1 MKRRMTS
8 AINVIMQSIL
18 LIKLITLSFDHKTFL
33 QNVGQAP
40 GIYQMFD
47 SVGDLLYVGKAKN
60 LKKRLSSYFRE
71 TGMAIKTQAM
81 MQKVI
86 DIQVV
91 VTHTENEALIL
102 ESNLIKDHKPR
113 YNILLRDSKSYP
125 FIHIDDSH
133 EYPRLTFYR
142 GDRSHSGRYF
152 GPYPGVTAVR
162 DTLSLLQKVLPVRQC
177 DDVFFSN
184 RSRPCLQHQI
194 KRCSA
199 PCVGLVSKENYAKD
213 IDLAALFLQGKDDSL
228 NDVLQKNMEQASV
241 NLKFEEAASWRD
253 RINALRRVQSH
264 QSITSGHSDIDII
277 TVASLHGKVCVEVTF
292 IRGGRHSGS
301 NGHFPKVPLD
311 FTETEILSAFITQY
325 YHRRPAPKQII
336 VGKSLEDQAELEAW
350 LSEQSDRKVALT
362 NTVRGHR
369 KDWLNMAQLNVTE
382 RLKRHLSESQSV
394 QNRLQALSEVFGLDE
409 TINRIEC
416 FDISH
421 TQGEQTVASCVV
433 FTDKGVTK
441 SDYRRY
447 NIKGITP
454 GDDYAAMRQAI
465 LRRYKRVLK
474 EEGKLPDVL
483 LIDGGK
489 GQLSSAAE
497 IMNEL
502 QITEV
507 LLVGV
512 AKGEGRKPGLET
524 LFVQGQKIGIKLA
537 ANSPSMHLVQQ
548 IRDEAHR
555 FAITGHRARRGKA
568 QTQSV
573 LQEIPGIG
581 AKRRQALL
589 KHFGGLQ
596 GIQAAGIK
604 DLNKVTGINTE
615 LAEKI
620 YHYLKK

>member
-1 MKRRMTS
+1 
-8 AINVIMQSIL
+8 
-18 LIKLITLSFDHKTFL
+18 
-33 QNVGQAP
+33 
-40 GIYQMFD
+40 MFD
-47 SVGDLLYVGKAKN
+47 QEQSLLYVGKAKN
-60 LKKRLSSYFRE
+60 LKKRLSSYFRK
-71 TGMAIKTQAM
+71 TGLPIKTQSM
-81 MQKVI
+81 MQKVV

-102 ESNLIKDHKPR
+102 ESNLIKDNKPR

-125 FIHIDDSH
+125 FIHIDNSH
-133 EYPRLTFYR
+133 QYPRLSFYR
-142 GDRSHSGRYF
+142 GDRSAPGKYF
-152 GPYPGVTAVR
+152 GPYPGVTAIR
-162 DTLSLLQKVLPVRQC
+162 DTLALLQKVLPVRQC

-199 PCVGLVSKENYAKD
+199 PCVGLISEDAYAKD
-213 IDLAALFLQGKDDSL
+213 IELAAMFLQGKDESL
-228 NDVLQKNMEQASV
+228 NELLQSNMETASKD
-241 NLKFEEAASWRD
+241 LKFEEAAGWRD

-264 QSITSGHSDIDII
+264 QSITAGHSDVDII
-277 TVASLHGKVCVEVTF
+277 TVASLHGKICVEVTF

-301 NGHFPKVPLD
+301 NGHYPKVPLD
-311 FTETEILSAFITQY
+311 STEPEIISAFISQY
-325 YHRRPAPKQII
+325 YHRRAAPKEII
-336 VGKSLEDQAELEAW
+336 IGIKLEAQQELANW
-350 LSEQSDRKVALT
+350 LSEQSDRKVSIVHS
-362 NTVRGHR
+362 VRGHR
-369 KDWLNMAQLNVTE
+369 RDWLNMAQLNVSE
-382 RLKRHLSESQSV
+382 RLKRHLSEKQSV
-394 QNRLQALSEVFGLDE
+394 EKRLQALSDVFQLDQ
-409 TINRIEC
+409 TIGRIEC

-421 TQGEQTVASCVV
+421 TQGNQTVASCVV
-433 FTDKGVTK
+433 FTEKGITK

-465 LRRYKRVLK
+465 ERRYKRVLK

-497 IMNEL
+497 IMREL
-502 QITEV
+502 QINDV

-524 LFVQGQKIGIKLA
+524 LFIEGQSVGIKLA
-537 ANSPSMHLVQQ
+537 ANSAAMHLVQQ
-548 IRDEAHR
+548 VRDEAHR
-555 FAITGHRARRGKA
+555 FAIAGHRAQRGKA
-568 QTQSV
+568 QTQSI

-581 AKRRQALL
+581 SKRRQALL

-596 GIQAAGIK
+596 GIQQAGIK
-604 DLNKVTGINTE
+604 DLSKVSGINDD

-620 YHYLKK
+620 YHHLKK

>member
-1 MKRRMTS
+1 
-8 AINVIMQSIL
+8 
-18 LIKLITLSFDHKTFL
+18 
-33 QNVGQAP
+33 
-40 GIYQMFD
+40 MFD
-47 SVGDLLYVGKAKN
+47 TDGSLLYVGKAKN
-60 LKKRLSSYFRE
+60 LKNRLSSYFRS
-71 TGMAIKTQAM
+71 TGLSVKTAAM
-81 MQKVI
+81 MQKVV
-86 DIQVV
+86 DVQVT
-91 VTHTENEALIL
+91 VTFTENEALIL

-133 EYPRLTFYR
+133 EFPRLSFYR
-142 GDRSHSGRYF
+142 GDRSAPGKYF
-152 GPYPGVTAVR
+152 GPYPGVTAIR
-162 DTLSLLQKVLPVRQC
+162 ETLSLLQKVLPVRQC

-184 RSRPCLQHQI
+184 RSRPCLQYQI
-194 KRCSA
+194 KRCSG
-199 PCVGLVSKENYAKD
+199 PCVGLVSEENYAKD
-213 IDLAALFLQGKDDSL
+213 IELAAMFLQGKDESL
-228 NDVLQKNMEQASV
+228 NSMLQSNMETASKD
-241 NLKFEEAASWRD
+241 LKFEEAAGWRD

-301 NGHFPKVPLD
+301 NGHYPKVPLE
-311 FTETEILSAFITQY
+311 FTEAEILAAFIAQY
-325 YHRRPAPKQII
+325 YHRRPAPKEII
-336 VGKSLEDQAELEAW
+336 LGVKLDDQADLENW
-350 LSEQSDRKVALT
+350 LTEQSERKVVIT
-362 NTVRGHR
+362 NSVRGHR
-369 KDWLNMAQLNVTE
+369 KDWLDMAQLNVTE
-382 RLKRHLSESQSV
+382 RVKRHMSEAQSV
-394 QNRLQALSEVFGLDE
+394 QKRLQALSDVFQLDE
-409 TINRIEC
+409 TLGRIEC

-421 TQGEQTVASCVV
+421 TMGEQTVASCVV
-433 FTDKGVTK
+433 FTEQGITK
-441 SDYRRY
+441 QDYRRY
-447 NIKGITP
+447 NITGITP

-465 LRRYKRVLK
+465 HRRYKRVLK

-497 IMNEL
+497 IMQEL
-502 QITEV
+502 QINEV

-524 LFVQGQKIGIKLA
+524 LFVEGQSVGIKLA
-537 ANSPSMHLVQQ
+537 ANSPAMHLVQQ

-596 GIQAAGIK
+596 GIQQAGVK
-604 DLNKVTGINTE
+604 DLNKVNGINAE

-620 YHYLKK
+620 YRYLKK

>member
-1 MKRRMTS
+1 MT
-8 AINVIMQSIL
+8 V
-18 LIKLITLSFDHKTFL
+18 SFDHKTFL
-33 QNVGQAP
+33 QNVGQGP

-47 SVGDLLYVGKAKN
+47 ADGALLYVGKAKN
-60 LKKRLSSYFRE
+60 LKSRLSSYFRS
-71 TGMAIKTQAM
+71 TGLAIKTHAM
-81 MQKVI
+81 MQKVV
-86 DIQVV
+86 DVQVT
-91 VTHTENEALIL
+91 VTFTENEALIL

-133 EYPRLTFYR
+133 EFPRLSFYR
-142 GDRSHSGRYF
+142 GDRSAPGRYF
-152 GPYPGVTAVR
+152 GPYPGVTAIR
-162 DTLSLLQKVLPVRQC
+162 ETLSLLQKVLPVRQC

-184 RSRPCLQHQI
+184 RSRACLQYQI

-199 PCVGLVSKENYAKD
+199 PCVGLVSKERYAKD
-213 IDLAALFLQGKDDSL
+213 IELAGMFLQGKDESL
-228 NDVLQKNMEQASV
+228 TELLQSNMEAASKQ
-241 NLKFEEAASWRD
+241 LKFEDAAGWRD

-264 QSITSGHSDIDII
+264 QSITSGHSDVDII

-301 NGHFPKVPLD
+301 NGHYPKVPLD
-311 FTETEILSAFITQY
+311 FTESEILSAFITQY
-325 YHRRPAPKQII
+325 YHRRQAPKEII
-336 VGKSLEDQAELEAW
+336 IGIALDGQAELETW
-350 LSEQSDRKVALT
+350 LTSESERKVVISDS
-362 NTVRGHR
+362 VRGAR
-369 KDWLNMAQLNVTE
+369 RDWLKMAQLNVTE

-394 QNRLQALSEVFGLDE
+394 QKRLQALTDVFQLE
-409 TINRIEC
+409 QTIGRIEC

-421 TQGEQTVASCVV
+421 TMGEQTVASCVV
-433 FTDKGVTK
+433 FTEQGVTK

-447 NIKGITP
+447 NITGITP

-489 GQLSSAAE
+489 GQLSSAAQ
-497 IMNEL
+497 IMREL
-502 QITEV
+502 QINDV

-524 LFVQGQKIGIKLA
+524 LFVEGQSIGIKLA
-537 ANSPSMHLVQQ
+537 ANSAAMHLVQQ

-596 GIQAAGIK
+596 GIQQAGLK
-604 DLNKVTGINTE
+604 DLNKVTGINAD

-620 YHYLKK
+620 YNHLKK

>member
-1 MKRRMTS
+1 MT
-8 AINVIMQSIL
+8 
-18 LIKLITLSFDHKTFL
+18 FDSKTFL
-33 QNVGQAP
+33 RNVGEAP

-47 SVGDLLYVGKAKN
+47 DSNALLYVGKAKN
-60 LKKRLSSYFRE
+60 LKKRLSSYFRKN
-71 TGMAIKTQAM
+71 GLPIKTETM
-81 MQKVI
+81 MAKVT
-86 DIQVV
+86 DIQVT

-102 ESNLIKDHKPR
+102 EFNLIKEHKPR

-133 EYPRLTFYR
+133 EYPRLSFYR
-142 GDRSHSGRYF
+142 GDRSQPGKYF
-152 GPYPGVTAVR
+152 GPYPGVTAIR

-184 RSRPCLQHQI
+184 RSRPCLQYQI

-199 PCVGLVSKENYAKD
+199 PCVELISREAYKKD
-213 IDLAALFLQGKDDSL
+213 IELAAMFLQGKDESL
-228 NDVLQKNMEQASV
+228 NSLLQSNMEQASKKL
-241 NLKFEEAASWRD
+241 NFEEAAGWRD

-264 QSITSGHSDIDII
+264 QSITSGHSDVDLI

-301 NGHFPKVPLD
+301 NGHFPSVNLD
-311 FTETEILSAFITQY
+311 FTEAEILSAFIAQY
-325 YHRRPAPKQII
+325 YHNRPAPKQII
-336 VGKSLEDQAELEAW
+336 VGLALPDGPQLEAW
-350 LSEQSDRKVALT
+350 LSEQSEHKVAIT
-362 NTVRGHR
+362 HNVRGSR
-369 KDWLNMAQLNVTE
+369 RDWLAMAQLNVTE
-382 RLKRHLSESQSV
+382 RLKRHMSETKSV
-394 QNRLQALSEVFGLDE
+394 QQRLQAFSEAFSLPE
-409 TINRIEC
+409 TVNRIEC

-421 TQGEQTVASCVV
+421 TQGDQTVASCVV
-433 FTDKGVTK
+433 FTDAGITK

-465 LRRYKRVLK
+465 TRRYKRVLK

-497 IMNEL
+497 IINEL
-502 QITEV
+502 QITGV

-524 LFVQGQKIGIKLA
+524 LFVEGRKMGIKLA
-537 ANSPSMHLVQQ
+537 ANSPAMHLVQQ

-568 QTQSV
+568 QTQSI
-573 LQEIPGIG
+573 LQEIQGIG
-581 AKRRQALL
+581 QKRRQSLL

-596 GIQAAGIK
+596 GIQQAGVK
-604 DLNKVTGINTE
+604 DLNKVPGINAD
-615 LAEKI
+615 LAQKI
-620 YHYLKK
+620 YNHLKK

>member
-1 MKRRMTS
+1 MGRQHL
-8 AINVIMQSIL
+8 A
-18 LIKLITLSFDHKTFL
+18 FDHKTFL
-33 QNVGQAP
+33 QHVGQSP

-47 SVGDLLYVGKAKN
+47 EAGDLLYVGKAKN
-60 LKKRLSSYFRE
+60 LKKRLASYFRHS
-71 TGMAIKTQAM
+71 GLPIKTEAM
-81 MQKVI
+81 MAKVV
-86 DIQVV
+86 DVQVT

-102 ESNLIKDHKPR
+102 ESNLIKDRKPR

-133 EYPRLTFYR
+133 EYPRLSFYR
-142 GDRSHSGRYF
+142 GDRSQPGKYY
-152 GPYPGVTAVR
+152 GPYPGVTAIR
-162 DTLSLLQKVLPVRQC
+162 ETLALLQKVLPVRQC

-184 RSRPCLQHQI
+184 RSRPCLQYQI
-194 KRCSA
+194 KRCSG
-199 PCVGLVSKENYAKD
+199 PCVGLISKDDYQKD
-213 IDLAALFLQGKDDSL
+213 IELAGLFLQGKDESL
-228 NDVLQKNMEQASV
+228 NKTLQKNMERASK
-241 NLKFEEAASWRD
+241 NLSFEEAAGWRD

-301 NGHFPKVPLD
+301 NGHFPAVSL
-311 FTETEILSAFITQY
+311 EHSEAEILSAFIAQY
-325 YHRRPAPKQII
+325 YHRRPAPSQVI
-336 VGKSLEDQAELEAW
+336 VGTRLEDQDELAQW
-350 LSEQSDRKVALT
+350 ASDQSGHKVSLT
-362 NTVRGHR
+362 HNVRGHR
-369 KDWLNMAQLNVTE
+369 RDWLKMAQLNVTE
-382 RLKRHLSESQSV
+382 RLKRHLSETQSV
-394 QNRLQALSEVFGLDE
+394 QQRLEALSEVFGLEE
-409 TINRIEC
+409 TISRIEC

-421 TQGEQTVASCVV
+421 TQGNQTVASCVV
-433 FTDKGVTK
+433 FTEAGITK
-441 SDYRRY
+441 QDYRRY
-447 NIKGITP
+447 NIKNITP

-465 LRRYKRVLK
+465 LRRYQRVLK

-497 IMNEL
+497 IFNEL
-502 QITEV
+502 QISDV

-524 LFVQGQKIGIKLA
+524 LFIEGQKVGIKLA
-537 ANSPSMHLVQQ
+537 ANSAAMHLVQQ

-568 QTQSV
+568 QTQSI

-581 AKRRQALL
+581 AKRRSALL

-596 GIQAAGIK
+596 GIQQAGVK
-604 DLNKVTGINTE
+604 DLCQVSGINQD

-620 YHYLKK
+620 YRHLKK

>member
-1 MKRRMTS
+1 M
-8 AINVIMQSIL
+8 V
-18 LIKLITLSFDHKTFL
+18 FDHQEFL
-33 QNVGQAP
+33 QNVGQGP
-40 GIYQMFD
+40 GIYQMLNAEAE
-47 SVGDLLYVGKAKN
+47 LLYVGKAKN
-60 LKKRLSSYFRE
+60 LKKRLSSYFR
-71 TGMAIKTQAM
+71 TSGLPIKTEAM
-81 MQKVI
+81 MQKVA
-86 DIQVV
+86 DIQVT

-102 ESNLIKDHKPR
+102 ESNLIKQHKPR

-142 GDRSHSGRYF
+142 GDRSQPGKYY

-162 DTLSLLQKVLPVRQC
+162 DTLALLQKVLPVRQC

-199 PCVGLVSKENYAKD
+199 PCVGLISEEAYGKD
-213 IDLAALFLQGKDDSL
+213 IELAGLFLQGKDESL
-228 NDVLQKNMEQASV
+228 NRLLQKNMEKASAD
-241 NLKFEEAASWRD
+241 LKFEEAAGWRD
-253 RINALRRVQSH
+253 RINAMRRVQSH
-264 QSITSGHSDIDII
+264 QSITAGHSDIDII
-277 TVASLHGKVCVEVTF
+277 TIASLHGHICVEVTF

-301 NGHFPKVPLD
+301 NGHYPKVPLD
-311 FTETEILSAFITQY
+311 FTEGEILSAFLTQY
-325 YHRRPAPKQII
+325 YHRRQAPKEVVLGSEIEN
-336 VGKSLEDQAELEAW
+336 KKELQNW
-350 LSEQSDRKVALT
+350 LSEQSERKVNVIT
-362 NTVRGHR
+362 SVRGHR
-369 KDWLNMAQLNVTE
+369 RDWLSMAQLNVTE
-382 RLKRHLSESQSV
+382 RIKRRMAEKQSV
-394 QNRLQALSEVFGLDE
+394 RNRLQELSDVFQVDEV
-409 TINRIEC
+409 IKRIEC

-433 FTDKGVTK
+433 FTEKGVTK

-447 NIKGITP
+447 NITGITP

-465 LRRYKRVLK
+465 SRRYKRVLK

-497 IMNEL
+497 VMNEL
-502 QITEV
+502 QIKEV

-524 LFVQGQKIGIKLA
+524 LFLQGQSVGIKLA
-537 ANSPSMHLVQQ
+537 ANSASMHLVQQ

-555 FAITGHRARRGKA
+555 FAIAGHRARRGKA

-596 GIQAAGIK
+596 GIQQAGIK
-604 DLNKVTGINTE
+604 DLHKVPGINE
-615 LAEKI
+615 DLAEKI
-620 YHYLKK
+620 YHYVRK

>member
-1 MKRRMTS
+1 
-8 AINVIMQSIL
+8 
-18 LIKLITLSFDHKTFL
+18 
-33 QNVGQAP
+33 
-40 GIYQMFD
+40 MFD
-47 SVGDLLYVGKAKN
+47 QEQSLLYVGKAKN
-60 LKKRLSSYFRE
+60 LKKRLSSYFRK
-71 TGMAIKTQAM
+71 TGLPIKTQSM
-81 MQKVI
+81 MQKVV

-102 ESNLIKDHKPR
+102 ESNLIKDNKPR

-125 FIHIDDSH
+125 FIHIDNSH
-133 EYPRLTFYR
+133 QYPRLSFYR
-142 GDRSHSGRYF
+142 GDRSAPGKYF
-152 GPYPGVTAVR
+152 GPYPGVTAIR
-162 DTLSLLQKVLPVRQC
+162 DTLALLQKVLPVRQC

-199 PCVGLVSKENYAKD
+199 PCVGLISEDAYAKD
-213 IDLAALFLQGKDDSL
+213 IELAAMFLQGKDESL
-228 NDVLQKNMEQASV
+228 NELLQSNMETASKD
-241 NLKFEEAASWRD
+241 LKFEEAAGWRD

-264 QSITSGHSDIDII
+264 QSITAGHSDVDII
-277 TVASLHGKVCVEVTF
+277 TVASLHGKICVEVTF

-301 NGHFPKVPLD
+301 NGHYPKVPLD
-311 FTETEILSAFITQY
+311 STEPEIISAFISQY
-325 YHRRPAPKQII
+325 YHRRAAPKEII
-336 VGKSLEDQAELEAW
+336 IGIKLEAQQELANW
-350 LSEQSDRKVALT
+350 LSEQSDRKVSIVHS
-362 NTVRGHR
+362 VRGHR
-369 KDWLNMAQLNVTE
+369 RDWLNMAQLNVTE
-382 RLKRHLSESQSV
+382 RLKRHLSEKQSV
-394 QNRLQALSEVFGLDE
+394 EKRLQALSDVFQLDQ
-409 TINRIEC
+409 TIGRIEC

-421 TQGEQTVASCVV
+421 TQGNQTVASCVV
-433 FTDKGVTK
+433 FTEKGITK

-465 LRRYKRVLK
+465 ERRYKRVLK

-497 IMNEL
+497 IMREL
-502 QITEV
+502 QINDV

-524 LFVQGQKIGIKLA
+524 LFIEGQSVGIKLA
-537 ANSPSMHLVQQ
+537 ANSAAMHLVQQ
-548 IRDEAHR
+548 VRDEAHR
-555 FAITGHRARRGKA
+555 FAIAGHRAQRGKA
-568 QTQSV
+568 QTQSI

-581 AKRRQALL
+581 SKRRQALL

-596 GIQAAGIK
+596 GIQQAGIK
-604 DLNKVTGINTE
+604 DLSKVSGINDD

-620 YHYLKK
+620 YHHLKK

>member
-1 MKRRMTS
+1 MF
-8 AINVIMQSIL
+8 IGFIL
-18 LIKLITLSFDHKTFL
+18 SSFDHKTFL
-33 QNVGQAP
+33 QHVGQTP

-47 SVGDLLYVGKAKN
+47 SDGVILYVGKAKN
-60 LKKRLSSYFRE
+60 LKNRLASYFRSA
-71 TGMAIKTQAM
+71 GMSIKTTSM
-81 MQKVI
+81 MQKVV
-86 DIQVV
+86 DIQVT

-102 ESNLIKDHKPR
+102 ESNLIKQHKPR

-125 FIHIDDSH
+125 FIQIDDSH
-133 EYPRLTFYR
+133 EFPRLSFYR
-142 GDRSHSGRYF
+142 GDRSQPGRYY
-152 GPYPGVTAVR
+152 GPYPGVSAVR

-199 PCVGLVSKENYAKD
+199 PCVDLISKEAYRKD
-213 IDLAALFLQGKDDSL
+213 IELAGLFLQGKDDSL
-228 NDVLQKNMEQASV
+228 TQTLEENMVQASKS
-241 NLKFEEAASWRD
+241 LKFEEAAGWRD

-277 TVASLHGKVCVEVTF
+277 TMASLHGKVCVEVTF

-311 FTETEILSAFITQY
+311 YSAGEIMSAFISQY
-325 YHRRPAPKQII
+325 YHNRQAPKQII
-336 VGKSLEDQAELEAW
+336 TGFKLDDTDELTNW
-350 LSEQSDRKVALT
+350 LSEASDRKVVMT
-362 NTVRGHR
+362 HNVRGNR
-369 KDWLNMAQLNVTE
+369 KDWLSMAQLNVTE
-382 RLKRHLSESQSV
+382 RLKRHMSETQSV
-394 QNRLQALSEVFGLDE
+394 EKRLQALADVFGLND
-409 TINRIEC
+409 TLKRIEC

-421 TQGEQTVASCVV
+421 TQGNQTVASCVV
-433 FTDKGVTK
+433 FTEQGITK
-441 SDYRRY
+441 SDYRKY
-447 NIKGITP
+447 NINDITP

-465 LRRYKRVLK
+465 MRRYKRVLK
-474 EEGKLPDVL
+474 EEGVLPDIL

-489 GQLSSAAE
+489 GQLSSAVE

-502 QITEV
+502 QINQV

-524 LFVQGQKIGIKLA
+524 LFLQGQSTGIKLA
-537 ANSPSMHLVQQ
+537 ANSPAMHLVQQ

-555 FAITGHRARRGKA
+555 FAITGHRARRAKA
-568 QTQSV
+568 QTRSV

-596 GIQAAGIK
+596 GIQSAGVK
-604 DLNKVTGINTE
+604 DINKVPGINE
-615 LAEKI
+615 DLAQKI

>member
-1 MKRRMTS
+1 M
-8 AINVIMQSIL
+8 A
-18 LIKLITLSFDHKTFL
+18 FDSKTFL
-33 QNVGQAP
+33 QHVGQAP

-47 SVGDLLYVGKAKN
+47 AQGALLYVGKAKN
-60 LKKRLSSYFRE
+60 LKKRLSSYFRT
-71 TGMAIKTQAM
+71 TGLPIKTEAM
-81 MQKVI
+81 MQKVE

-102 ESNLIKDHKPR
+102 ESNLIKQHKPR

-133 EYPRLTFYR
+133 DYPRLSFYR
-142 GDRSHSGRYF
+142 GDRSQPGRYF
-152 GPYPGVTAVR
+152 GPYPGVTAIR
-162 DTLSLLQKVLPVRQC
+162 DTLALLQKVLPVRQC

-184 RSRPCLQHQI
+184 RSRPCLQYQI
-194 KRCSA
+194 KRCSG
-199 PCVGLVSKENYAKD
+199 PCVGVISKEDYSKD
-213 IDLAALFLQGKDDSL
+213 IELAALFLQGKDDSL
-228 NDVLQKNMEQASV
+228 NTLLQTNMEKASK
-241 NLKFEEAASWRD
+241 NLKFEEAAGWRD

-264 QSITSGHSDIDII
+264 QSITAGHSDIDII
-277 TVASLHGKVCVEVTF
+277 TVATLHGKVCVEVTF

-311 FTETEILSAFITQY
+311 FTEVEILSAFITQY
-325 YHRRPAPKQII
+325 YHRRSAPKEIL
-336 VGKSLEDQAELEAW
+336 VGQALPDGDNLETW
-350 LSEQSDRKVALT
+350 LTEQGDRKVSIVHS
-362 NTVRGHR
+362 VRGHR
-369 KDWLNMAQLNVTE
+369 RDWLQMAQLNVTE
-382 RLKRHLSESQSV
+382 RLKRHMSEKQSV
-394 QNRLQALSEVFGLDE
+394 EKRLQALSAVFQLE
-409 TINRIEC
+409 QQLTRIEC

-433 FTDKGVTK
+433 FTEKGITK

-447 NIKGITP
+447 NITGITP

-465 LRRYKRVLK
+465 MRRYKRVLK
-474 EEGKLPDVL
+474 EEGKLPDLL

-497 IMNEL
+497 IMREL
-502 QITEV
+502 QITDV

-524 LFVQGQKIGIKLA
+524 LFVEGQSIGIKLA
-537 ANSPSMHLVQQ
+537 ANSPAMHLVQQ

-568 QTQSV
+568 QTQSI

-596 GIQAAGIK
+596 GIQQAGMR
-604 DLNKVTGINTE
+604 DLAKVTGINE
-615 LAEKI
+615 DLADKI
-620 YHYLKK
+620 YHYLRK

>member
-1 MKRRMTS
+1 MF
-8 AINVIMQSIL
+8 IGFIL
-18 LIKLITLSFDHKTFL
+18 SSFDHKTFL
-33 QNVGQAP
+33 QHVGQTP

-47 SVGDLLYVGKAKN
+47 AEGVILYVGKAKN
-60 LKKRLSSYFRE
+60 LKNRLASYFRSA
-71 TGMAIKTQAM
+71 GMSIKTTSM
-81 MQKVI
+81 MQKVV
-86 DIQVV
+86 DIQVT

-102 ESNLIKDHKPR
+102 ESNLIKQHKPR

-125 FIHIDDSH
+125 FIQIDDSH
-133 EYPRLTFYR
+133 EFPRLSFYR
-142 GDRSHSGRYF
+142 GDRSQPGRYY
-152 GPYPGVTAVR
+152 GPYPGVSAVR

-199 PCVGLVSKENYAKD
+199 PCVDLISKEAYRKD
-213 IDLAALFLQGKDDSL
+213 IELAGLFLQGKDDSL
-228 NDVLQKNMEQASV
+228 TQTLEENMVQASKS
-241 NLKFEEAASWRD
+241 LKFEEAAGWRD

-277 TVASLHGKVCVEVTF
+277 TMASLHGKVCVEVTF

-311 FTETEILSAFITQY
+311 YSAGEIMSAFISQY
-325 YHRRPAPKQII
+325 YHNRQAPKQII
-336 VGKSLEDQAELEAW
+336 TGFKLDDTDELTNW
-350 LSEQSDRKVALT
+350 LSEASDRKVVMT
-362 NTVRGHR
+362 HNVRGNR
-369 KDWLNMAQLNVTE
+369 KDWLSMAQLNVTE
-382 RLKRHLSESQSV
+382 RLKRHMSETQSV
-394 QNRLQALSEVFGLDE
+394 EKRLQALADVFGLND
-409 TINRIEC
+409 TLKRIEC

-421 TQGEQTVASCVV
+421 TQGNQTVASCVV
-433 FTDKGVTK
+433 FTEQGITK
-441 SDYRRY
+441 SDYRKY
-447 NIKGITP
+447 NINDITP

-465 LRRYKRVLK
+465 MRRYKRVLK
-474 EEGKLPDVL
+474 EEGVLPDIL

-489 GQLSSAAE
+489 GQLSSAVE

-502 QITEV
+502 QINQV

-524 LFVQGQKIGIKLA
+524 LFLQGQSTGIKLA
-537 ANSPSMHLVQQ
+537 ANSPAMHLVQQ

-555 FAITGHRARRGKA
+555 FAITGHRARRAKA
-568 QTQSV
+568 QTRSV

-596 GIQAAGIK
+596 GIQSAGVK
-604 DLNKVTGINTE
+604 DINKVPGINE
-615 LAEKI
+615 DLAQKI

>member
-1 MKRRMTS
+1 M
-8 AINVIMQSIL
+8 
-18 LIKLITLSFDHKTFL
+18 SFDHKTFL
-33 QNVGQAP
+33 KNVGTSP

-47 SVGDLLYVGKAKN
+47 DNQTLLYVGKAKN
-60 LKKRLSSYFRE
+60 LKARLSSYFRK
-71 TGMAIKTQAM
+71 TGLPIKTQSM
-81 MQKVI
+81 MRKVV
-86 DIQVV
+86 DVQVV

-133 EYPRLTFYR
+133 DFPRLSFYR
-142 GDRSHSGRYF
+142 GDRSEAGRYF
-152 GPYPGVTAVR
+152 GPYPGVTAIR
-162 DTLSLLQKVLPVRQC
+162 ETLALLQKVLPVRQC
-177 DDVFFSN
+177 DDNFYSN

-213 IDLAALFLQGKDDSL
+213 IELAALFLQGKDESITEQ
-228 NDVLQKNMEQASV
+228 LQKNMMAASEEL
-241 NLKFEEAASWRD
+241 NFEEAAGWRD

-264 QSITSGHSDIDII
+264 QSITAGHSDIDLI

-301 NGHFPKVPLD
+301 NGHYPKVSLD
-311 FTETEILSAFITQY
+311 YTEAEILSAFITQY
-325 YHRRPAPKQII
+325 YHKRPAPKEII
-336 VGKSLEDQAELEAW
+336 VGQKLAESAFIEQW
-350 LSEQSDRKVALT
+350 LSDQSNHKVRVIYS
-362 NTVRGHR
+362 VRGHR
-369 KDWLNMAQLNVTE
+369 RDWLNMAQLNVTE
-382 RLKRHLSESQSV
+382 RLKRNLAEAQSV
-394 QNRLQALSEVFGLDE
+394 QNRLESLSQVFDLE
-409 TINRIEC
+409 QTISRIEC

-421 TQGEQTVASCVV
+421 TQGQQTVASCVV
-433 FTDKGVTK
+433 FTDAGLTK

-465 LRRYKRVLK
+465 ERRYQRVLK

-489 GQLSSAAE
+489 GQLSSATE
-497 IMNEL
+497 VMREL
-502 QITEV
+502 QISNV
-507 LLVGV
+507 MLVGI

-524 LFVQGQKIGIKLA
+524 LFIEGQSVGIKLA
-537 ANSPSMHLVQQ
+537 ANSVAMHLVQQ

-555 FAITGHRARRGKA
+555 FAITGHRARRAKA

-573 LQEIPGIG
+573 LQDIPGVG

-596 GIQAAGIK
+596 GIQQAGVKDISKVAGIN
-604 DLNKVTGINTE
+604 DE
-615 LAEKI
+615 LAKKI
-620 YHYLKK
+620 YHFLKR